1 MTTEPGSSDRCRL
14 RPRETTQGVV
24 ASVVAKLS
32 NGMFRLRMS
41 DGIEVDGHVSCDMR
55 MSVTRLLVGD
65 QVMVDLSPFDRTKGR
80 IRGLLKSVHTSQHQ
94 IHPIQPQQREQS

>member
-1 MTTEPGSSDRCRL
+1 MTIEPGSSNR
-14 RPRETTQGVV
+14 RPLHQRESPQGLL

-41 DGIEVDGHVSCDMR
+41 DGKEVVGHVSCELR
-55 MSVTRLLVGD
+55 MALTRLLVGD
-65 QVMVDLSPFDRTKGR
+65 QVLVDLSPFDPAKAR
-80 IRGLLKSVHTSQHQ
+80 IRSLFKSAPTSQHQ